1 MIKGKTVATELIGIS
16 LSLSVA
22 DLYRCSQSIEIIDGF
37 CWNTGGLPLIGGRK

>member
-22 DLYRCSQSIEIIDGF
+22 GLYRCSQSIEIIEIF
-37 CWNTGGLPLIGGRK
+37 AVTPKA